1 MYLTHLKPDIQLR
14 LEIFF
19 LLHVDGCTLDLK
31 RKTEKNKHRDIFT
44 SVVQVKIMLGSNFN

>member
-44 SVVQVKIMLGSNFN
+44 SVVQVMLGSNFN